1 MKNVKSSEIGDLETI
16 AMELHRPKLNHVKL
30 PFSNTGT
37 GSEVR
42 SWVPPGVPWMLL
54 YANSSCVIYGYS
66 HPYITL
72 LNIYSFGV
80 YCVIV
85 IILNIGGSHKIR
97 DGDFLHNLHRNG
109 MTQTVS
115 MPKIFPGTLEREM

>member
-16 AMELHRPKLNHVKL
+16 AMELRRPKLNHVKL
-30 PFSNTGT
+30 PFYSTET

-42 SWVPPGVPWMLL
+42 SWVPPGFLWLVL
-54 YANSSCVIYGYS
+54 YANSSCAIHGYS
-66 HPYITL
+66 CPCIML
-72 LNIYSFGV
+72 LNIYSFGA

-85 IILNIGGSHKIR
+85 ILLNIGGGHKIK

-109 MTQTVS
+109 MT
-115 MPKIFPGTLEREM
+115 